1 MLISAN
7 SLVVEEVCDPVGGVY
22 DGAELMVI
30 PAVRVVV
37 GHDDRSRVPKLRLLD
52 EVDRVDQELLLVQ
65 WIGFSGVASPAAF
78 PSLSHRMHLLSGDT
92 LPKTENRSIYTS
104 ATTNGVTADR
114 SIRTTHPNVI
124 LAICCMSLLIVGMDV
139 TIVNVAL
146 PAIQKDL
153 HARLAGLQW
162 ILDAYTLVVASFLM
176 LAGSVSDRF
185 GRRRVFQI
193 GLAVFVLGSFLCSR
207 AGTIEQLIG
216 FRALQGF
223 GASMLNPV
231 ALSIIANA
239 FPNPKARARA
249 VGVWGAVAGLSLGI
263 GPLIGGAL
271 TESIGWRSIFWIN
284 VPIGITAALLAAHF
298 VPESKAARARAFDPV
313 GQILVLIGLATL
325 TSGVIEG
332 PHEGW
337 GSGLILGF
345 FITGGMALLAFVL
358 YEPRRSD
365 PLLDLRFFRSVPF
378 SSATVLALCA
388 FSCFAGFLFLNA
400 LYLQQVRGFSPFHTG
415 LFTLPLA
422 LAMLV
427 ASPLSGRLVGN
438 YGTRPSLLTSGV
450 GFLLSALM
458 LTRLTQQTSVGWLLA
473 VYALF
478 GVGLGMVNAAITNS
492 AVAGMP
498 LSQAGV
504 AAAVASTSRQVGA
517 AIGVAVS
524 GTVVSVSHAN
534 GTDFTSATH
543 PIWWVMTACGA
554 AVLVIGFASSTGWA
568 RASTERVTHL
578 FDERH

>member
-1 MLISAN
+1 MLPS
-7 SLVVEEVCDPVGGVY
+7 EFRGW
-22 DGAELMVI
+22 
-30 PAVRVVV
+30 
-37 GHDDRSRVPKLRLLD
+37 
-52 EVDRVDQELLLVQ
+52 Q
-65 WIGFSGVASPAAF
+65 WLF
-78 PSLSHRMHLLSGDT
+78 PSLSHRVHLLSGDT
-92 LPKTENRSIYTS
+92 LSKTEDRPFYTS
-104 ATTNGVTADR
+104 PTV
-114 SIRTTHPNVI
+114 RTTHPNVI

-153 HARLAGLQW
+153 HAQLAGLQW

-193 GLAVFVLGSFLCSR
+193 GLAVFVLGSLLCSR

-249 VGVWGAVAGLSLGI
+249 VGTWGAVAGLSLGI

-271 TESIGWRSIFWIN
+271 TETIGWRSIFWIN
-284 VPIGITAALLAAHF
+284 LPIGITAALLAAHF

-313 GQILVLIGLATL
+313 GQMLILIGLATL

-337 GSGLILGF
+337 GSRLILGL
-345 FITGGMALLAFVL
+345 FITAGVALLAFVV

-422 LAMLV
+422 ITMLV

-438 YGTRPSLLTSGV
+438 YGTRPSLVASGV

-524 GTVVSVSHAN
+524 GTVVAVSHAN

-543 PIWWVMTACGA
+543 PIWWVMTTCGA
-554 AVLVIGFASSTGWA
+554 AVLVIGFASNTVWA
-568 RASTERVTHL
+568 KASTERVTHL
-578 FDERH
+578 FEEPH